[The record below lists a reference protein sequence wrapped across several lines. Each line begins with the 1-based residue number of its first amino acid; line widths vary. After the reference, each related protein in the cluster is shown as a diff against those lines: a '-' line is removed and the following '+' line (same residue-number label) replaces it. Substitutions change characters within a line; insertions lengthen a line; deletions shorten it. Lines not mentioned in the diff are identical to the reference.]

1 MRQLWIGFALA
12 CVVSS
17 GCEGVRARR
26 ETLAHAAADVL
37 SRPVASHRHDGL
49 DGIVLEREGLSR
61 TNADDQEAALA
72 SRFDARA
79 EAGPALTMAERS
91 YRRGLGAEGHS
102 WGRAAAAYRDA
113 AAFAS
118 AALDDPGP
126 LGSRAVGVHNAAVE
140 RLVRL
145 AWGDSGGASGRE
157 ALGNLGIAT
166 VVNTPQVALDQ
177 VERLTVAADYR
188 VSGLSHH
195 YASPG
200 LGVPLVARRLNPAEG
215 RRTVQDR
222 YYPPE
227 LIAAVTAVLR
237 AGPPT
242 PGGSWR
248 GRPLT
253 LTLHDP
259 FEERAVAVVGGR
271 TLPLAGDRS
280 TALAVQVERD
290 RSLRGE
296 AFGGALSSRL
306 ARSREGLVM
315 LRPHRAGRIPVVFI
329 HGLASSPM
337 AWAETLNELSNDP
350 ALSDRY
356 EFWSFLYATGEPIP
370 FSAGLLRR
378 ALAAARADFDL
389 EGVDPALG
397 RMVVVGHSLGGLLA
411 KTLMQDS
418 GLTLWDSVLN
428 VPYPASRLPEPS
440 RRALAQ
446 DLVFGPDAGVR
457 RLVFV
462 ATPHA
467 GSPVADSPIARLGIL
482 LARPE
487 EDVRRTL
494 REMRAAYGRDSYEG
508 GLRGDTLGLTNLRRS
523 SPVLAGLRQIPLDP
537 AAPHHSIILRRG
549 GLAPR
554 GPGDGLVPYASAHL
568 DAAASE
574 AIVPGNHLQLGEP
587 GVTDELRRILRL
599 HLAAHPGGPTPEGY

>member
-1 MRQLWIGFALA
+1 MRRLQIVMALA
-12 CVVSS
+12 CVAAS
-17 GCEGVRARR
+17 GCNGVRARR

-37 SRPVASHRHDGL
+37 RRPVESHHRDGL
-49 DGIVLEREGLSR
+49 DDLVLEREGLSR
-61 TNADDQEAALA
+61 SGGDVQEAELA

-79 EAGPALTMAERS
+79 EAGPALAMAERS
-91 YRRGLGAEGHS
+91 FRRGRAAEGHS

-145 AWGDSGGASGRE
+145 AWGHSGGASGRE
-157 ALGNLGIAT
+157 ALSRLGIAT
-166 VVNTPQVALDQ
+166 VVNTPQVPLDQ
-177 VERLTVAADYR
+177 VENLTVAADYR
-188 VSGLSHH
+188 VTGLSHH

-200 LGVPLVARRLNPAEG
+200 LGVPMVARRLNPAEA
-215 RRTVQDR
+215 RRTAQDR

-227 LIAAVTAVLR
+227 LNAATTAVLR
-237 AGPPT
+237 VGPPT
-242 PGGSWR
+242 PGSSWR

-259 FEERAVAVVGGR
+259 FEERAVAVGSGR
-271 TLPLAGDRS
+271 VLPLAADRS
-280 TALAVQVERD
+280 TPLAVQVRRD
-290 RSLRGE
+290 QSLRQ
-296 AFGGALSSRL
+296 AALGGALSSRL
-306 ARSREGLVM
+306 GRFEEGLVM
-315 LRPHRAGRIPVVFI
+315 LRPHRPGRIPVVFV
-329 HGLASSPM
+329 HGLASSPL
-337 AWAETLNELSNDP
+337 AWAETFNELANDP
-350 ALSDRY
+350 TLSDRY
-356 EFWSFLYATGEPIP
+356 EFWTFLYATGEPVP

-378 ALAAARADFDL
+378 ALATARADFDP
-389 EGVDPALG
+389 EGVDPAMG

-411 KTLMQDS
+411 KTLAQDS
-418 GLTLWDSVLN
+418 GLTLWDAILN

-446 DLVFGPDAGVR
+446 DLVYGRDAGVR

-467 GSPVADSPIARLGIL
+467 GSPVADGPIARLGIL
-482 LARPE
+482 LARPK

-494 REMRAAYGRDSYEG
+494 REVRAAYGRGSYEG
-508 GLRGDTLGLTNLRRS
+508 GLRGDALGLTNLRTS
-523 SPVLAGLRQIPLDP
+523 SPVVAGLRQIPLDP
-537 AAPHHSIILRRG
+537 AVPHHSIILQRG
-549 GLAPR
+549 GPAPR

-568 DAAASE
+568 DTAASE
-574 AIVPGNHLQLGEP
+574 TIVPGYHLDLGKP

-599 HLAAHPGGPTPEGY
+599 HPSANPEGPTPDGY